1 MLKLKLQYFGH
12 LMGRADS
19 LRKILTLGKIED
31 KRRRGLQRMTWLK
44 NIIDSKDMNLNTLQ
58 EIVEDTEACHA
69 AVHGVGKSWTWL
81 SNWTTTWVILA
92 ITVKRLFEKLE
103 VQGIWLQVRKMK
115 QEKTWSHLFAH
126 NTQTIKKAEHWRID
140 AFKLWCWRRLIS
152 PLDGKEIKPLN
163 PKRNQS
169 WIFIG
174 RTDAEADFQYLAT
187 WCEELTHW
195 KRPDARKDWGQEK
208 GVIEDEMVGWHHW
221 LNGHEFE
228 QTPGASQGQG
238 HMLYCC
244 SWSYKESDTTE
255 WLNHT
260 DTHKYTYMHV
270 HTIWKLIFR
279 F

>member
-1 MLKLKLQYFGH
+1 MSLCDKGLNSQSYGFSSCHVQMWELDHQEGWMPKKLCF
-12 LMGRADS
+12 
-19 LRKILTLGKIED
+19 LT
-31 KRRRGLQRMTWLK
+31 
-44 NIIDSKDMNLNTLQ
+44 
-58 EIVEDTEACHA
+58 VE
-69 AVHGVGKSWTWL
+69 L
-81 SNWTTTWVILA
+81 
-92 ITVKRLFEKLE
+92 
-103 VQGIWLQVRKMK
+103 
-115 QEKTWSHLFAH
+115 EKTLEKSHL
-126 NTQTIKKAEHWRID
+126 D
-140 AFKLWCWRRLIS
+140 S
-152 PLDGKEIKPLN
+152 KEIKPLN
-163 PKRNQS
+163 PKGNQS

-174 RTDAEADFQYLAT
+174 RTDAEADFQYLAI
-187 WCEELTHW
+187 WCEELTHR

-228 QTPGASQGQG
+228 QIPGASQGQG